1 MNVVLVLVLTMPR
14 MTTVMFSVLD
24 VLAPV
29 TAVAVAAV
37 AYILLTVP
45 SVLPV
50 VLVVSAVYVM
60 PVNAAPSA
68 NNALKLC
75 EFDPTDLVM

>member
-1 MNVVLVLVLTMPR
+1 

-60 PVNAAPSA
+60 PVRAEPNA
-68 NNALKLC
+68 NNVLKLC
-75 EFDPTDLVM
+75 EFDPTARVM

>member
-1 MNVVLVLVLTMPR
+1 MVLVLVLTIPR

-24 VLAPV
+24 ELAPV

-45 SVLPV
+45 NVLPV
-50 VLVVSAVYVM
+50 VLVVSAVYVI
-60 PVNAAPSA
+60 PVNAELSA
-68 NNALKLC
+68 NKVLKL
-75 EFDPTDLVM
+75 

>member
-1 MNVVLVLVLTMPR
+1 

-24 VLAPV
+24 ELAPV

-45 SVLPV
+45 NVLPV
-50 VLVVSAVYVM
+50 VLVVSAVYVI
-60 PVNAAPSA
+60 PVNAELSA
-68 NNALKLC
+68 NKVLKL
-75 EFDPTDLVM
+75 